1 MEFIFILIGLG
12 LLFLFFKAKSQVRS
26 SEFGKEARHIAINE
40 LGVHPGYFNYCVQND
55 IENIKEAALDIK
67 KMSSFYASQ
76 SWPRLL
82 AWTIYGG
89 YKHNC
94 HNAYFKEDPIA
105 LNNLKKAGVPFEI
118 IAKEANTEHKAEKHL
133 KNS

>member
-12 LLFLFFKAKSQVRS
+12 LIFLFFKAKSQVRS
-26 SEFGKEARHIAINE
+26 SEFGKEARYIAINE
-40 LGVHPGYFNYCVQND
+40 LGVHPGFFDYSVQNE
-55 IENIKEAALDIK
+55 IETIKEAALDLK

-94 HNAYFKEDPIA
+94 HNAYFNKHPLS
-105 LNNLKKAGVPFEI
+105 LNNLKKAGVPFEVV
-118 IAKEANTEHKAEKHL
+118 AKEANTEHKAEKYL

>member
-1 MEFIFILIGLG
+1 MDDKKVGLIKMEFIFILIGLG

-67 KMSSFYASQ
+67 KMSSFMHPKVGQ
-76 SWPRLL
+76 D
-82 AWTIYGG
+82 
-89 YKHNC
+89 
-94 HNAYFKEDPIA
+94 F
-105 LNNLKKAGVPFEI
+105 
-118 IAKEANTEHKAEKHL
+118 
-133 KNS
+133 

>member
-1 MEFIFILIGLG
+1 MDDL
-12 LLFLFFKAKSQVRS
+12 
-26 SEFGKEARHIAINE
+26 
-40 LGVHPGYFNYCVQND
+40 QND